1 MKKIKIIFGVVL
13 IFSLVIFLNANA
25 FATIQ
30 KYDPLKDYY
39 YSTNVDN
46 PITIEEIINQI
57 SLTAYDKGT
66 NADVTNT
73 IINIDS
79 DNYINNVLNQPEVG
93 ARPLGI
99 YDVIYRAYDEYG
111 NYSDCKIRVM
121 VKDTKGPVIDTDKSV
136 LTYDYKLTEMN
147 DSVLNTMKAGIIA
160 TDNYDGTYLN
170 VATNTKFEDIDNFG
184 TYTIPFTVTDSSN
197 NVSTI
202 DILLNVADRDAPII
216 SSTCEKPIQIEY
228 CSPISPEDYI
238 SMFDI
243 TATDDV
249 DGAVDINVYSD
260 TYVGNCDEIG
270 IHTIVFHATDSAG
283 NIGSYTLNIE
293 VCDPYGPEFSLD
305 YMSLELCSNQLY
317 NIEDFRNII
326 ETNKGEEDFSI
337 KVIDDDYTAN
347 YDKAGTYIYKV
358 KLTYADDET
367 EEMKFNVKVIDFN
380 ATQIPNISEEVPE
393 TIKVKE
399 PFMFVL
405 WKGIKITGN
414 ITWNI
419 IKWPIEK
426 FISIF

>member
-1 MKKIKIIFGVVL
+1 MKKIKIIFGVL
-13 IFSLVIFLNANA
+13 MMFSLVIFLNANV

-39 YSTNVDN
+39 YNTNVDN
-46 PITIEEIINQI
+46 PITTEEIMNQI
-57 SLTAYDKGT
+57 SLTAYDEGT
-66 NADVTNT
+66 KADVTNT
-73 IINIDS
+73 IININS
-79 DNYINNVLNQPEVG
+79 DDYINNVLNQPEVE

-111 NYSDCKIRVM
+111 NYSDCKIKVRVR
-121 VKDTKGPVIDTDKSV
+121 DTKCPVIDTDKSV
-136 LTYDYKLTEMN
+136 LTYDYKLTEIN
-147 DSVLNTMKAGIIA
+147 DSIFNTMKAGIVA

-170 VATNTKFEDIDNFG
+170 IATDTKFEDIDDFG

-202 DILLNVADRDAPII
+202 DISLNVADREAPVI
-216 SSTCEKPIQIEY
+216 SSTCEKPIKLEY
-228 CSPISPEDYI
+228 CAPIAPEDYI

-249 DGAVDINVYSD
+249 DGAVDVNVYSD
-260 TYVGNCDEIG
+260 TYVGHCDEIG

-283 NIGSYTLNIE
+283 NIGSYTLNVE
-293 VCDPYGPEFSLD
+293 VFDPYGPEFSLD

-358 KLTYADDET
+358 KLTYSDDKT
-367 EEMKFNVKVIDFN
+367 EEMKFNVKVVDFN
-380 ATQIPNISEEVPE
+380 ATPIPNMTENVPE
-393 TIKVKE
+393 TINIKE
-399 PFMFVL
+399 PFMLRV
-405 WKGIKITGN
+405 WKGILTIGN

-419 IKWPIEK
+419 IKWPFEK
-426 FISIF
+426 VVSVF